1 MVVDQV
7 LPVSVCKVVTAA
19 HPFSRHLLVLAA
31 AAAAPLLVLLV
42 YKPEVQVAAAV
53 AVAQPL
59 DSVQRGL
66 AYQDLLVE

>member
-1 MVVDQV
+1 VVVDQV
-7 LPVSVCKVVTAA
+7 MPVPIGKVVTAA
-19 HPFSRHLLVLAA
+19 HPFSRQVVVLAA

-59 DSVQRGL
+59 DSGQRGL